1 MGMDMVTE
9 IIAFVATP
17 HALAAVS
24 IIVNI
29 VLWRALQAESLAKDK
44 LYERYVETVTE
55 IIGDYHDF
63 AHTLDEYV
71 DVARKSEDRTAPPD
85 VDQG

>member
-63 AHTLDEYV
+63 AHTIDEYV

-85 VDQG
+85 VD